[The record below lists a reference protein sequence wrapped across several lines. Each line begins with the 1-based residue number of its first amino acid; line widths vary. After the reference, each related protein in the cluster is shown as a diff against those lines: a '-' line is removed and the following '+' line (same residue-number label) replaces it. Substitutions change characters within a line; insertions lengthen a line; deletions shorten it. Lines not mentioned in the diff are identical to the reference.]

1 MRFVD
6 LLAFICV
13 QTFLACVLSSSLGL
27 CGDLYQKRMEKKLA
41 FESSRFISESFRETS
56 CGRGFDSFVEWQK
69 TCKALWK
76 LDYISCTRADS
87 FMLVENSDKGDL
99 FYAKWIGP
107 YGDGEVYSRVRKSYE
122 K

>member
-1 MRFVD
+1 MRFVE

-56 CGRGFDSFVEWQK
+56 CGRSFDSFVEWQK

-76 LDYISCTRADS
+76 LNCISCSRADS
-87 FMLVENSDKGDL
+87 FMLVQNS
-99 FYAKWIGP
+99 
-107 YGDGEVYSRVRKSYE
+107 
-122 K
+122 